1 MKINDYRIGEMLV
14 SDKVISPE
22 QLNTCLSF
30 QYKYTPDVPI
40 GALLVIFGFIT
51 EEVLFHYLRVQQ
63 NKRTKKFMKDIQPI
77 LDTYEKEDK

>member
-14 SDKVISPE
+14 LDRVISVK
-22 QLNTCLSF
+22 QLNTCLEF
-30 QYKYTPDVPI
+30 QNQYTTEVPI

-63 NKRTKKFMKDIQPI
+63 NKRTKKFMQDIQPI
-77 LDTYEKEDK
+77 LDQYEKEE